1 MSLFKISAIYINL
14 ESQIF
19 LFELIK
25 HKGSQFSYTERSGL
39 SIFPNFKSQV
49 FLNFEKYTSKVSY
62 AQNLSFL

>member
-49 FLNFEKYTSKVSY
+49 FLNFEK
-62 AQNLSFL
+62 